1 MPKGDLRLR
10 AENGEM
16 NQVADRVRQRRRAL
30 KMTQE
35 RLCGRLA
42 DVTDGAWIADRQ
54 EVFRIEAGGR
64 IVSDVE
70 LLALA
75 KALECSPCWLL
86 TGAGTPITTA
96 PPHAALVERASGNA
110 IR

>member
-10 AENGEM
+10 AENGEL
-16 NQVADRVRQRRRAL
+16 NQVADLVRQRRRAL

-42 DVTDGAWIADRQ
+42 DVTDGRWIADRQ
-54 EVFRIEAGGR
+54 EIFRIEAGGR

-70 LLALA
+70 LIALA

-86 TGAGTPITTA
+86 TGIDSKPTTP
-96 PPHAALVERASGNA
+96 PPT
-110 IR
+110 

>member
-1 MPKGDLRLR
+1 MPRGDTRLR
-10 AENGEM
+10 ADNGEM
-16 NQVADRVRQRRRAL
+16 NQVADRMRQRRRAL

-42 DVTDGAWIADRQ
+42 DVTQSKWLADRQ
-54 EVFRIEAGGR
+54 EIFRIEAGGR

-75 KALECSPCWLL
+75 AALECSPCWLL
-86 TGAGTPITTA
+86 TGAETTDKSSDDK
-96 PPHAALVERASGNA
+96 P
-110 IR
+110 